1 MADFDQLRAAMG
13 DLEEEKVNAVLD
25 EIMADGGRGAQEALI
40 ACQEALAVVGKR
52 FEQGE
57 FFVSDLIFS
66 GDIMAG
72 AVNKLRPALVS
83 SGGEKAGRMLL
94 CTVHGD
100 LHDIGKNIVKAFFE
114 ASGVDILDLG
124 IDTPV
129 DKIVNTAKEQGI
141 KLIGLSGVLTL
152 AIDSMKDTVDG
163 FKAAGI
169 RDDVKIIIGGNCVT
183 EDVCKTVGADAW
195 ATSPQA
201 AAVTCLEWLKAS

>member
-1 MADFDQLRAAMG
+1 MG
-13 DLEEEKVNAVLD
+13 NLEEEEVNAVLD
-25 EIMADGGRGAQEALI
+25 EIMASGGGGAQEALL
-40 ACQEALAVVGKR
+40 ACQDGLAVVGQR

-66 GDIMAG
+66 GDIMTG
-72 AVNKLRPALVS
+72 AVNKLRPALVAT
-83 SGGEKAGRMLL
+83 GGEKAGKMLL

-114 ASGVDILDLG
+114 ASGFEILDLG

-129 DKIVNTAKEQGI
+129 DKIVNTVKEQGI
-141 KLIGLSGVLTL
+141 KLVGLSGVLTL

-183 EDVCKTVGADAW
+183 EAVCKSVGADAW
-195 ATSPQA
+195 SKSPQS
-201 AAVTCLEWLKAS
+201 AVTTCLGWLKGVAA

>member
-1 MADFDQLRAAMG
+1 MADFDKLRAAMG

-25 EIMADGGRGAQEALI
+25 EIMADGGKGAQEALS
-40 ACQEALAVVGKR
+40 ACQDGLAVVGKR

-57 FFVSDLIFS
+57 FFVSDLIYS
-66 GDIMAG
+66 GDIMAS

-114 ASGVDILDLG
+114 ASGIDILDLG

-141 KLIGLSGVLTL
+141 KIIGLSGVLTL
-152 AIDSMKDTVDG
+152 AIDSMKDTIDG
-163 FKAAGI
+163 FKDAGI

-183 EDVCKTVGADAW
+183 EDVCRSVGADSW
-195 ATSPQA
+195 SLSPQA
-201 AAVTCLEWLKAS
+201 AAATCLKWLKE